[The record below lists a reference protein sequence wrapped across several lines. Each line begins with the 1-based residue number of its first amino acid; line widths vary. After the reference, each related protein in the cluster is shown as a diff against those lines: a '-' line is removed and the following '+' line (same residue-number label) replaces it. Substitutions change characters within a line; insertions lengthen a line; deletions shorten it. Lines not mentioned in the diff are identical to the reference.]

1 MTEQPPRAEYRT
13 AEYRIEDLAH
23 LSGATVRTI
32 RAYQDRGLLPRP
44 ERRGRANVYGAAHLA
59 RLRQIADL
67 LDRGYTLA
75 SIKEL
80 LEAWDAGRDLGGVL
94 GLVAEIDGPWT
105 DEEASRISRT
115 DLDAA
120 FGGSPDETA
129 LAEAVEL
136 GVLERIPDRDD
147 EYLVP
152 SPQELAV
159 AAELHSAGV
168 PLTAIAGHLREVRG
182 QVEHIAARFLDFTT
196 EHVFQQFLDHPPT
209 EAETAEA
216 ATLVRR
222 LRPLAQQTIDAELAR
237 AMRTLATQYLRHH
250 LSEALP
256 AEARRPGG
264 RAADAEAGT
273 GAETGASTGADA
285 EASTG
290 ADAGAT
296 AEGSVEAC
304 AKGGIE
310 GGVEAGAVGPSVD
323 GAGRGPGRAGAGSVP
338 APRAAPGLPPVPPSA
353 PGPVADSHTAAAPP
367 SAPRPVAAPRTAA
380 APPSAPETVLLP
392 AEAVQAVRALVGA
405 ENTAAFIAAA
415 AHREVQARTMDAL
428 VASSSGG
435 GIGIDTAS
443 ADNAGAPEDTPD
455 TAIAPDAPGTCEAP
469 GYHPESTARAAD
481 QAARPPIGQADGQ
494 TDTWTN
500 DRADNR
506 ATDDRAADQADHRTS
521 DSSTQARED
530 HH

>member
-1 MTEQPPRAEYRT
+1 MTEKPPRAEYRT

-256 AEARRPGG
+256 AEARRPSG
-264 RAADAEAGT
+264 RAADTEAST
-273 GAETGASTGADA
+273 GAEAVASTGADA
-285 EASTG
+285 EARNG

-296 AEGSVEAC
+296 TEGSVEAC

-310 GGVEAGAVGPSVD
+310 GGVEAGAVGPLVD
-323 GAGRGPGRAGAGSVP
+323 GAGRGPGQAGAGSVP
-338 APRAAPGLPPVPPSA
+338 APRAAPGLPP
-353 PGPVADSHTAAAPP
+353 
-367 SAPRPVAAPRTAA
+367 

-405 ENTAAFIAAA
+405 ENTATFIAAA

-428 VASSSGG
+428 VATSSGE

-443 ADNAGAPEDTPD
+443 ADNAGAPRTHPTPPSPP
-455 TAIAPDAPGTCEAP
+455 TPPVPVKPPATTPSPRPAPQT
-469 GYHPESTARAAD
+469 
-481 QAARPPIGQADGQ
+481 RPP
-494 TDTWTN
+494 
-500 DRADNR
+500 DRP
-506 ATDDRAADQADHRTS
+506 
-521 DSSTQARED
+521 
-530 HH
+530 

>member
-1 MTEQPPRAEYRT
+1 MTEQPPTGETRT

-44 ERRGRANVYGAAHLA
+44 ERRGRANVYGDAHLA

-115 DLDAA
+115 ELNAA
-120 FGGSPDETA
+120 FGDSPDETA

-136 GVLERIPDRDD
+136 GVLERIPGRDD
-147 EYLVP
+147 EFLVP

-168 PLTAIAGHLREVRG
+168 PLTAISGHLREVRG

-209 EAETAEA
+209 EAEAAEA

-237 AMRTLATQYLRHH
+237 AMRTLATRYLRHH

-256 AEARRPGG
+256 TEARRSTGT
-264 RAADAEAGT
+264 AAGAGAGAAGEAGAEAGAGAGPGAGARAGAGAGAAA
-273 GAETGASTGADA
+273 GAEAEPGAQ
-285 EASTG
+285 
-290 ADAGAT
+290 
-296 AEGSVEAC
+296 
-304 AKGGIE
+304 
-310 GGVEAGAVGPSVD
+310 
-323 GAGRGPGRAGAGSVP
+323 PGAGAGSVP
-338 APRAAPGLPPVPPSA
+338 TPRAASGLLPAPLPA
-353 PGPVADSHTAAAPP
+353 PGPVAD
-367 SAPRPVAAPRTAA
+367 PRTAA
-380 APPSAPETVLLP
+380 APAPAPTAGPETVLLP
-392 AEAVQAVRALVGA
+392 AGAVQAVRDLVGT

-428 VASSSGG
+428 VAGGTGPSTSTSSPTGAG
-435 GIGIDTAS
+435 AGCGTAS
-443 ADNAGAPEDTPD
+443 AGDAG
-455 TAIAPDAPGTCEAP
+455 
-469 GYHPESTARAAD
+469 ST
-481 QAARPPIGQADGQ
+481 
-494 TDTWTN
+494 
-500 DRADNR
+500 
-506 ATDDRAADQADHRTS
+506 
-521 DSSTQARED
+521 
-530 HH
+530 